1 MSVTLAV
8 TYHDPEGRLY
18 EPARRTL
25 PVLTGIFDRLV
36 VQASPAANERSL
48 ALWQRAGAAIKR
60 ATVSGL
66 SKLGQVRR
74 AAVAQALQLDTSFI
88 LLCDGDRALHWARYY
103 PQEMAAVVATLP
115 DYDFVVLGRTER
127 ALATHPRVQRDT
139 EAIVNH
145 VFAAV
150 SGHEWDVTAA
160 ARGLSR
166 RAAEAIVTGCA
177 DDTIGV
183 DVSWP
188 LYLQQSGGFSLGYLA
203 TEGLEFE
210 TADRYIDEMVAA
222 GGRAQWLAR
231 LDADPQ
237 RWAHRLHLA
246 RLEVEAMTPYAPNG
260 HDESAE

>member
-1 MSVTLAV
+1 MRVTLAV

-18 EPARRTL
+18 ETARHTL
-25 PVLTGIFDRLV
+25 PVLTEIFDRLV
-36 VQASPAANERSL
+36 VKASPAANERSL
-48 ALWQRAGAAIKR
+48 ALWQGAGANIER
-60 ATVSGL
+60 ATASGL
-66 SKLGQVRR
+66 PKLGQVRR
-74 AAVAQALQLDTSFI
+74 ATVALALQLDTSFI

-103 PQEMAAVVATLP
+103 PQELAAVVAALP
-115 DYDFVVLGRTER
+115 DYDFTVLGRSER
-127 ALATHPRVQRDT
+127 AFATHPRVQRDT
-139 EAIVNH
+139 EAIVNL

-160 ARGLSR
+160 ARGLSH
-166 RAAEAIVTGCA
+166 RAAEAIVAGCG
-177 DDTIGV
+177 DDSIGV

-188 LYLQQSGGFSLGYLA
+188 LYLQQSGRFSLGYRA

-246 RLEVEAMTPYAPNG
+246 RLEVEAMIPYAPKG
-260 HDESAE
+260 HDDSAE